1 MCPRPPFMCFVCT
14 PSQMVTLCLFWC
26 PVNTRTLD
34 DCRFSFPWVQVSV
47 SQTDRILSILWPA
60 AMHALVRS
68 LSRPCFRRTFF
79 TRSSIGR
86 YPRAL
91 KTAFF
96 AETTPEVA
104 VMVMHACVFQSAL
117 FQPSFT
123 GAKNLYASA
132 LHVEA
137 VVLQLADLRRL
148 SLSHTW
154 LYSALLAT
162 VSSSALFEATLSC
175 PHALSGPVLRTY
187 VSDSSTQS
195 PDALFSIVLKP
206 PTGVFFDHRPAFFRP
221 PTGHRPA
228 TDRPS
233 TDI

>member
-1 MCPRPPFMCFVCT
+1 
-14 PSQMVTLCLFWC
+14 
-26 PVNTRTLD
+26 
-34 DCRFSFPWVQVSV
+34 
-47 SQTDRILSILWPA
+47 
-60 AMHALVRS
+60 MHWKLR
-68 LSRPCFRRTFF
+68 FRRDYS
-79 TRSSIGR
+79 RGR
-86 YPRAL
+86 CHGHARL
-91 KTAFF
+91 CFS
-96 AETTPEVA
+96 VGA
-104 VMVMHACVFQSAL
+104 VSTELHWRKKFVRF
-117 FQPSFT
+117 
-123 GAKNLYASA
+123 GA
-132 LHVEA
+132 HVGA

-206 PTGVFFDHRPAFFRP
+206 PTGVFSTTDRRFFDHRPTVDRP
-221 PTGHRPA
+221 PAGYRPATDRLPAGYRPA